1 MAELHVDITSE
12 ATLVAALRLIRAQ
25 IAEKKE
31 LEQAIEDKLKGFLGD
46 ATEARIGS
54 TPVVYY
60 RWTKPRETVDVKS
73 LRKEHPDLA
82 REFTK
87 IPRLPP
93 VRPRRPH
100 HREG

>member
-54 TPVVYY
+54 T
-60 RWTKPRETVDVKS
+60 RSSTTGGRS
-73 LRKEHPDLA
+73 RG
-82 REFTK
+82 
-87 IPRLPP
+87 
-93 VRPRRPH
+93 RPST
-100 HREG
+100 